1 MLPPFHC
8 PFTNGSIVWLLDL
21 LPTNVSPVRYSILTL
36 PKYIGGLGILD
47 SRLQQHTMQIR
58 WLFSSFTYSSSPSYL
73 SCFLSHSLISN
84 SQCSDPLLPLLF
96 SSLPTTT
103 RRSMHTLSTLFSS
116 IDEVTLQPLNSD
128 LSMAKC
134 LSLPLSFVIQA
145 SEQSSFFP
153 KKHLSKLLV
162 SDAYLFDSSINRLWR
177 RTWLELTNGRNSILQ
192 LFRSLDSG
200 DALIGAFLAR
210 ALLPGAAVL
219 EFVDFYLGRVD
230 LQPFYSCLNINT
242 TPLQLTSTR
251 SYCLA
256 PQHYAIIT
264 AINDI
269 DYPSLS
275 TSKWDFFFFLESS
288 HFASC

>member
-1 MLPPFHC
+1 
-8 PFTNGSIVWLLDL
+8 
-21 LPTNVSPVRYSILTL
+21 
-36 PKYIGGLGILD
+36 
-47 SRLQQHTMQIR
+47 
-58 WLFSSFTYSSSPSYL
+58 
-73 SCFLSHSLISN
+73 
-84 SQCSDPLLPLLF
+84 
-96 SSLPTTT
+96 
-103 RRSMHTLSTLFSS
+103 MHTLSTIFSS
-116 IDEVTLQPLNSD
+116 SDELTLQTLNSD
-128 LSMAKC
+128 PSMATC
-134 LSLPLSFVIQA
+134 LSLPLPFVIQA
-145 SEQSSFFP
+145 SEQSSFLHR
-153 KKHLSKLLV
+153 KQLSKLPV
-162 SDAYLFDSSINRLWR
+162 SDAYIVDPNINRLR
-177 RTWLELTNGRNSILQ
+177 RRARLELIKGRNSILH

-200 DALIGAFLAR
+200 DALIAGFLAR
-210 ALLPGAAVL
+210 ALLAGAPVL
-219 EFVDFYLGRVD
+219 ESADFYLGRVD